1 MKTRRNQ
8 RGAVLI
14 VSMIFLVIMT
24 LVGMAGI
31 ELSGLEEKMA
41 AQLRDRQM
49 AFEAA
54 EAALLDGEA
63 YLESVV
69 TMPAF
74 DGTNGLYM
82 PKSDGSNHWDDWAA
96 LGSSVRTM
104 RSQVSDADKKG
115 FGQLASFAT
124 YIVEELAATAPD
136 DSKEAGKAIEK
147 RRYYRITARAVG
159 LSSSSEVKLQSIY
172 KR

>member
-1 MKTRRNQ
+1 MNKQ
-8 RGAVLI
+8 KGAVLI

-24 LVGMAGI
+24 LIGMAGI
-31 ELSGLEEKMA
+31 EVTGLEEKMVSHM
-41 AQLRDRQM
+41 RDRQM

-74 DGTNGLYM
+74 DGSNGLYT
-82 PKSDGSNHWDDWAA
+82 PKTDGSQHWDNWSA

-104 RSQVSDADKKG
+104 RSQVTDSDKKG
-115 FGQLASFAT
+115 FSQLAAFST
-124 YIVEELAATAPD
+124 YIIEEVAASAPD
-136 DSKEAGKAIEK
+136 DSKEAGKAVDN

-159 LSSSSEVKLQSIY
+159 LSSSSEVKLQSVY